1 MPNPV
6 NVLPDAEL
14 ALIQYLKARTEIT
27 ALIPAARITT
37 ALPPQPTY
45 PCVTVTRMGGS
56 ALVWQRIDEP
66 DFQVEVWGGS
76 RFECNTLARTVRA
89 CIMSIRNDTVSAG
102 VLVSAGEQVGMQWM
116 PDDVTVPPTSRFVGR
131 FSVLIHP

>member
-1 MPNPV
+1 MPYPV

-14 ALIQYLKARTEIT
+14 ALIEYLKARTEIT
-27 ALIPAARITT
+27 SLIPAARITT

-56 ALVWQRIDEP
+56 PLVWQRIDEP

-76 RFECNTLARTVRA
+76 RFECSTLARTVRA

-116 PDDVTVPPTSRFVGR
+116 PDDVTIPQIPRFVGR